1 MGDVRAGGDA
11 KVRIAAEVAAVLR
24 DGEAVALDSGTT
36 AVEVARAIGG
46 RRLTMMA
53 MSLHAANVL
62 SEHGSLRLPRAV
74 SPGST
79 GH

>member
-24 DGEAVALDSGTT
+24 DGEALDSGTT

-46 RRLTMMA
+46 RRLTVMA